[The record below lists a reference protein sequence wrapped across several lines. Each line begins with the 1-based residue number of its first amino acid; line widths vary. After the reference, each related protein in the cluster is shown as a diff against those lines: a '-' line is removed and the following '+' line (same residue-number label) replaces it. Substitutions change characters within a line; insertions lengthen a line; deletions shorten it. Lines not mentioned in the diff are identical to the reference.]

1 MAVTRTLLIPILPA
15 LPMLQFSNDSVATMC
30 ASTCKAAQR
39 GGSEVNG
46 EAMDV
51 SLNIIGDNAGEGRR
65 ALSMRE
71 AAANVADAEDPDD
84 A

>member
-1 MAVTRTLLIPILPA
+1 MKGDAKDA
-15 LPMLQFSNDSVATMC
+15 
-30 ASTCKAAQR
+30 
-39 GGSEVNG
+39 
-46 EAMDV
+46 

>member
-15 LPMLQFSNDSVATMC
+15 LPMLQFSNDSVAAMC
-30 ASTCKAAQR
+30 ASTCKAAQI
-39 GGSEVNG
+39 GGSEVKG
-46 EAMDV
+46 DAKDA
-51 SLNIIGDNAGEGRR
+51 SLNNIGDNAGEGRR

-71 AAANVADAEDPDD
+71 AAANVADAEDTDE